1 MAVLSREIA
10 FSTTAYEINAEED
23 LHARERREL
32 FKRLTGTRKA
42 VHLTYVTTYGL
53 KANSH
58 AGLVQSQVV
67 LEDLFNVVK

>member
-1 MAVLSREIA
+1 MK

-67 LEDLFNVVK
+67 LEDLFNVIK